1 VSAAKKST
9 ASVSAIASPALA
21 RSEQSARLG
30 EHLLEQIGHTPLLR
44 IERLAAQF
52 APAIQI
58 LAKAEWFNPGGSVKD
73 RAAYSMIREGERKDE
88 LRPGKIILDATSGNT
103 GIAYAMVGAAR
114 GYKVKLCLPSSASP
128 ERIKI
133 LQAYGVELVMTPGD
147 EGTDGAI
154 RRVREIYKA
163 QPEKYFYPD
172 QYSNPANPAAHY
184 HGTAA
189 EVWEQT
195 RGEIT
200 HFVAGLGTSGTFVGT
215 TRRLK
220 ELNPKIRCISM
231 QPASG
236 FHGLE
241 GLKHMATAIVPKIYD
256 AELADED
263 LAVETEAAQQM
274 VKRLAREEGIL
285 AGVSSGGALCA
296 CLDVAKRVR
305 PGDRAVIVTVFPDS
319 GEKYLSERFWSED

>member
-1 VSAAKKST
+1 
-9 ASVSAIASPALA
+9 
-21 RSEQSARLG
+21 
-30 EHLLEQIGHTPLLR
+30 
-44 IERLAAQF
+44 
-52 APAIQI
+52 
-58 LAKAEWFNPGGSVKD
+58 
-73 RAAYSMIREGERKDE
+73 
-88 LRPGKIILDATSGNT
+88 
-103 GIAYAMVGAAR
+103 
-114 GYKVKLCLPSSASP
+114 
-128 ERIKI
+128 
-133 LQAYGVELVMTPGD
+133 
-147 EGTDGAI
+147 
-154 RRVREIYKA
+154 
-163 QPEKYFYPD
+163 
-172 QYSNPANPAAHY
+172 
-184 HGTAA
+184 
-189 EVWEQT
+189 
-195 RGEIT
+195 
-200 HFVAGLGTSGTFVGT
+200 
-215 TRRLK
+215 
-220 ELNPKIRCISM
+220 M